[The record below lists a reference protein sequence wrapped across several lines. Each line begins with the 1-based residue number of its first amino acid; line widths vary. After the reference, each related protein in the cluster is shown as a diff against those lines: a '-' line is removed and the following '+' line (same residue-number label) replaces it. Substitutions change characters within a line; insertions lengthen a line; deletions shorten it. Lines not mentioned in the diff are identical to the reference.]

1 MGRAMEWRALFPRS
15 LRSVRGENWERETR
29 LQGHERETNT
39 HASGIR
45 NGQGK
50 IGMTRKS
57 ECPDK
62 PTLQEISIRSS
73 IIIQHNV
80 RLRRASFSVLKV
92 PFNGDISN
100 IFLQ

>member
-1 MGRAMEWRALFPRS
+1 MGRAMEWRDLFPRS
-15 LRSVRGENWERETR
+15 LRSLRGENWERETR

-62 PTLQEISIRSS
+62 PTLQEISIR
-73 IIIQHNV
+73 IQ
-80 RLRRASFSVLKV
+80 RSFIYTASFIFSLKV